1 MEEMPPEEK
10 PRFEDVYVL
19 DTAGRPVSL
28 PSLWAE
34 RPIVLALVRHFG

>member
-19 DTAGRPVSL
+19 DTAGRPVWL